1 MTSSSD
7 SSWQRSSSPTR
18 GPSTTG
24 RERLSE
30 LAWWAAAGGACGT
43 AAVATVAAR
52 GAAARPP
59 QHTAFDPD
67 QIDRALWNLLD
78 NAVRH
83 SPQDGVVTL
92 GVSAD
97 ARGACIAVSDQGPGV
112 PADERSRIFERF
124 YRVDRTRTPEPH
136 AGTGLGL
143 AIVRSIA
150 HAHDGDVTVVDSAH
164 GATFELRIG

>member
-1 MTSSSD
+1 MRARKVD
-7 SSWQRSSSPTR
+7 
-18 GPSTTG
+18 GDVAA
-24 RERLSE
+24 
-30 LAWWAAAGGACGT
+30 LAR
-43 AAVATVAAR
+43 TVADRMRPRATAHGVR
-52 GAAARPP
+52 IVIDDSDANGA
-59 QHTAFDPD
+59 HTAFDPD